1 MRSGNGPE
9 PCGRGRPVCGGG
21 GPGNGETRPGVAPK
35 ILPGGAADP
44 KKGALCQPVAEH
56 PAFAHEGLAVACA
69 RRFAGRGIPME
80 ELLQEA
86 RAALVMAERRFDPAR
101 GLRFSTY
108 AVPVV
113 LGSLKACCRREV
125 PMHIPR
131 GEGRLLAEWYG
142 SDTDKEE
149 ARSRDPRLCAYLAAV
164 ERMRRMTA
172 DPELAALAR
181 EDGFEERVLLRHA
194 VRSLG
199 GPHAQVIA
207 LRYLLG
213 LTQREVGERLGAAQW
228 QIYRWEQ
235 QGLERLRAGLAGE

>member
-1 MRSGNGPE
+1 
-9 PCGRGRPVCGGG
+9 
-21 GPGNGETRPGVAPK
+21 
-35 ILPGGAADP
+35 
-44 KKGALCQPVAEH
+44 
-56 PAFAHEGLAVACA
+56 
-69 RRFAGRGIPME
+69 ME

-86 RAALVMAERRFDPAR
+86 RAALVVAEQRFDPAR

-113 LGSLKACCRREV
+113 LGALKACCRRAA

-131 GEGRLLAEWYG
+131 GEGQLLAQWYG

-149 ARSRDPRLCAYLAAV
+149 ARSRDPRLCACLAAA

-181 EDGFEERVLLRHA
+181 EDGFEERVLLRQA

-199 GPHAQVIA
+199 SPHAQVIA

-213 LTQREVGERLGAAQW
+213 LTQREAGERLGAAQW
-228 QIYRWEQ
+228 QVCRWEQ
-235 QGLERLRAGLAGE
+235 QGLERLREGLAGE